1 MASRLIFWPRL
12 KTAFPRS
19 DIPVE
24 PALIQVRIRKHNI
37 ALPIANILLPFLPIH
52 GTNNNN
58 DPCYNLPCFPALTAQ
73 SDALMAVLNL

>member
-1 MASRLIFWPRL
+1 LPRRENGL
-12 KTAFPRS
+12 ARS

-52 GTNNNN
+52 WEIITTTRAII
-58 DPCYNLPCFPALTAQ
+58 YLVFLRLQRNLTP
-73 SDALMAVLNL
+73 